1 MYDQTQDQ
9 YRDKVAVITGG
20 NSGIGLATAKEF
32 AARGAHVAIFG
43 RDTET
48 LEEAKRVLGE
58 GTLAV
63 QGDVTKLADLERL
76 FAEVKDTFGRVDV
89 LFVNA
94 GRTTL
99 GGIEEVTEE
108 TFDTEI
114 DVNLKGAFFTVQKA
128 LPLMGKGS
136 AVVFTSS
143 CLADMAMPGSSAY
156 SASKAA
162 VNSLVKVLSAELT
175 PRGIRV
181 NAVSPGP
188 INTPIYGRMGM
199 APEQLE
205 AFAGQI
211 QGQVPVG
218 RFGDPAEIAK
228 AVAFLASSDA
238 SFVMGANL
246 SADGGM
252 SL

>member
-1 MYDQTQDQ
+1 MQHQ
-9 YRDKVAVITGG
+9 DKVAVITGG
-20 NSGIGLATAKEF
+20 NSGIGLATAQELK
-32 AARGAHVAIFG
+32 AQGAKLAIFG
-43 RDTET
+43 RDEKTLEQARQKLGSET
-48 LEEAKRVLGE
+48 L
-58 GTLAV
+58 TV
-63 QGDVTKLADLERL
+63 QGDVTKLADLTRL
-76 FAEVKDTFGRVDV
+76 FAQVKDAFGKVDV

-99 GGIEEVTEE
+99 GNIDEVTEE
-108 TFDTEI
+108 TFDAEL

-128 LPLMGKGS
+128 LPLMIEGS
-136 AVVFTSS
+136 SVIFTSS
-143 CLADMAMPGSSAY
+143 CLADMAMPGSSTY

-162 VNSLVKVLSAELT
+162 VNSLVKVLSAELA

-218 RFGDPAEIAK
+218 RFGDPAEIART
-228 AVAFLASSDA
+228 VAFLASPDA
-238 SFVMGANL
+238 SFVVGANL
-246 SADGGM
+246 TVDGGM

>member
-1 MYDQTQDQ
+1 MQLQ
-9 YRDKVAVITGG
+9 DKVAVITGG
-20 NSGIGLATAKEF
+20 NSGIGLATAKELT
-32 AARGAHVAIFG
+32 ARGAHTAIFG
-43 RDTET
+43 RDERT
-48 LEEAKRVLGE
+48 LEQAKQDLGE

-76 FAEVKDTFGRVDV
+76 FAKVKDTFGRVDV

-99 GGIEEVTEE
+99 GDIEEVSEE
-108 TFDTEI
+108 TFDTEM

-128 LPLMGKGS
+128 LPLMGEGGS
-136 AVVFTSS
+136 IVFTSS

-162 VNSLVKVLSAELT
+162 VNSLVKVLSAELA

-188 INTPIYGRMGM
+188 INTPIYSKMGM
-199 APEQLE
+199 PPEQLE

-211 QGQVPVG
+211 QGKVPVG

-228 AVAFLASSDA
+228 AVVFLASPDA
-238 SFVMGANL
+238 SFVVGANL
-246 SADGGM
+246 TADGGM

>member
-1 MYDQTQDQ
+1 MQLQD
-9 YRDKVAVITGG
+9 KIAVVTGG
-20 NSGIGLATAKEF
+20 NSGIGMATAKELT
-32 AARGAHVAIFG
+32 ARGARVAIFG
-43 RDTET
+43 RDEAT
-48 LEEAKRVLGE
+48 LAQAEQDLGE

-63 QGDVTKLADLERL
+63 QGDVTKLTDLERL
-76 FAEVKDTFGRVDV
+76 FAAVKDTYGRVDV

-108 TFDTEI
+108 SFDAEL

-136 AVVFTSS
+136 SVIFTSS
-143 CLADMAMPGSSAY
+143 CLADMAMPGASAY

-162 VNSLVKVLSAELT
+162 VNSLVKVLAAELA
-175 PRGIRV
+175 PKGIRV

-188 INTPIYGRMGM
+188 IDTPIYGRMGM
-199 APEQLE
+199 APEQLA

-211 QGQVPVG
+211 QSQVPTG
-218 RFGDPAEIAK
+218 RFGDTSEIAK
-228 AVAFLASSDA
+228 TVAFLASPDA
-238 SFVMGANL
+238 SFIVGANL
-246 SADGGM
+246 TADGGM

>member
-1 MYDQTQDQ
+1 MQLQ
-9 YRDKVAVITGG
+9 DKVAVITGG
-20 NSGIGLATAKEF
+20 NSGIGLATAKEL
-32 AARGAHVAIFG
+32 AARGARVAIFG
-43 RDTET
+43 RDTTT
-48 LEEAKRVLGE
+48 LEHARQDLGE

-63 QGDVTKLADLERL
+63 RGDVTKVADLERL
-76 FAEVKDTFGRVDV
+76 FAEVKDRFGKVDV

-99 GGIEEVTEE
+99 GSLEEVTEE
-108 TFDTEI
+108 GFDTEL

-128 LPLMGKGS
+128 LPLMGEGGS
-136 AVVFTSS
+136 VIFTSS
-143 CLADMAMPGSSAY
+143 CLAAMAMPGSSAY

-162 VNSLVKVLSAELT
+162 VNSLVRVLSAELA
-175 PRGIRV
+175 PKGIRV

-188 INTPIYGRMGM
+188 TNTPIYGRMGM
-199 APEQLE
+199 APEQLA

-228 AVAFLASSDA
+228 TVAFLASPDA
-238 SFVMGANL
+238 SFIVGANL
-246 SADGGM
+246 TADGGM

>member
-1 MYDQTQDQ
+1 MKLQN
-9 YRDKVAVITGG
+9 KVAVITGG
-20 NSGIGLATAKEF
+20 NSGIGLATAHELS
-32 AARGAHVAIFG
+32 AQGATLVLFG
-43 RDTET
+43 RDEASLKSVKEALGGDT
-48 LEEAKRVLGE
+48 LI
-58 GTLAV
+58 V
-63 QGDVTKLADLERL
+63 QGDVTKVADLEQL
-76 FAEVKDTFGRVDV
+76 FSQVQQTFGRVDI

-99 GGIEEVTEE
+99 GSLEQVSEADY
-108 TFDTEI
+108 DTEM

-128 LPLMGKGS
+128 LPLMGEGS
-136 AVVFTSS
+136 SVVFNSS
-143 CLADMAMPGSSAY
+143 CMADMAMAGSSVY

-162 VNSLVKVLSAELT
+162 VNSLVKVLSAELA

-188 INTPIYGRMGM
+188 INTPIYSKMGM

-205 AFAGQI
+205 AFAGQV

-218 RFGDPAEIAK
+218 RFGEGAEIAK
-228 AVAFLASSDA
+228 TVAFLASPDA
-238 SFVMGANL
+238 SFVVGANL
-246 SADGGM
+246 VADGGM